1 MDAIRQ
7 LLGRTLVLVAHPDD
21 EIIGCG
27 ALLRR
32 MRFPTVVFAT
42 DGAPRDTFFWQAY
55 GSRQAYA
62 ETRRKEALQVA
73 EMCALPRLEFLTDRQ
88 DSIFVDQELFHHL
101 ARAIDEL
108 RAIVKGAQPE
118 AMLTLAYEGGH
129 PDHDC
134 CSFMTS
140 VLAHEFRLPAWEMP
154 LYHRAPNLE
163 PKRQQFLAG
172 RGREFVYNLTASEQA
187 KKQSLLDIYRSQH
200 AILQD
205 FKTSEERFRLLPVYD
220 YSQPPHQGLLNYEMW
235 GWPVNGREVSA
246 AFCRYLEQSRSK
258 KQAKVS

>member
-21 EIIGCG
+21 EVIGCG
-27 ALLRR
+27 ALLGR
-32 MRFPTVVFAT
+32 MRSPTVVFAT

-62 ETRRKEALQVA
+62 ETRRKEALQVT
-73 EMCALPRLEFLTDRQ
+73 EMCALPRVEFLTDRQ

-101 ARAIDEL
+101 GRAMDEL
-108 RAIVKGAQPE
+108 RAIVKDAQPE
-118 AMLTLAYEGGH
+118 ALLTLAYEGGH

-140 VLAHEFRLPAWEMP
+140 VLAYEFRLPAWEMP
-154 LYHRAPNLE
+154 LYYRAPSAE
-163 PKRQQFLAG
+163 VRRQQFLAE
-172 RGREFVYNLTASEQA
+172 RGHEFVYTLNVLERA
-187 KKQSLLDIYRSQH
+187 KKQSLLDRYRSQH

-258 KQAKVS
+258 KRARVS

>member
-1 MDAIRQ
+1 MDALRQ

-21 EIIGCG
+21 EVIGCG

-32 MRFPTVVFAT
+32 MRFPVVVFAT

-73 EMCALPRLEFLTDRQ
+73 RMCALPRLEFLTDRQ
-88 DSIFVDQELFHHL
+88 GNTFIDQELFHHL
-101 ARAIDEL
+101 DRAMDEL
-108 RAIVKGAQPE
+108 RAIIQNAQPE

-163 PKRQQFLAG
+163 PRRQQFLAD
-172 RGREFVYNLTASEQA
+172 RGQEFAYNLKAPERA
-187 KKQSLLDIYRSQH
+187 RKQSLLDLYRSQH

-246 AFCRYLEQSRSK
+246 AFCRYLEQSRSRK
-258 KQAKVS
+258 RARVS